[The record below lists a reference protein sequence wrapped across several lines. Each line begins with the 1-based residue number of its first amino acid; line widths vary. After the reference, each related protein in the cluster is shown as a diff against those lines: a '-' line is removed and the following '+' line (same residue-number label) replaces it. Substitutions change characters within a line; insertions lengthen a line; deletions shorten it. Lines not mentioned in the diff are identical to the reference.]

1 MATLATGADTHM
13 GRDPIRDGVVAT
25 LDGSAGVA
33 KVVVSHPGMVAR
45 TSPAAGCLFTGGN
58 RMTNPGWRAP

>member
-45 TSPAAGCLFTGGN
+45 TTLRRGACSQAGTV
-58 RMTNPGWRAP
+58 